1 MDLRFIQSNLN
12 HCASAQDLL
21 IQSLTQWIVNIG
33 IVSEPYMVPDKN
45 NWVGDRDGLVA
56 VFINDVNLLSVA
68 STMQGRGC
76 VALKI
81 GRIAVIGVYFSP
93 NKTLA
98 EFETFLSELGCL
110 VSWCRPL
117 DLIVAGDFN
126 AKSTVW
132 GSPVSDERGDAL
144 LDWLATQNLVSLN
157 RGNVQTCVR
166 MNGGS
171 IVDVTFSSPALA
183 SRVYGWRVL
192 SEVETLS
199 DHKYIRFDILDST
212 VSLPGPALSEIG
224 PRWSRKNLDKDAL
237 TEVSLVE
244 AWNPKPSNFTID
256 SEVEWFRDSLT
267 RISNVAMPRIG
278 PISPKQSVYWWSSE
292 LARLRGECVKAR
304 RRYTRFRRRHLSYRD
319 PDEEASLYTSY
330 QEAKR
335 ALRLEIAEAKDRAW
349 KELLNSLDRDPWG
362 RPYNIVMSKLRP
374 WRPPLTSTMEPTFLR
389 MVVTSLFP
397 CDSTP
402 FINVDFDHSE
412 DIPEVSEGELG
423 AGVFKIQNKK
433 TAPGP
438 DGLHGTV
445 WAQSLKN
452 GLFNRFRDLLSDLL
466 RKDIF
471 PNSWKVGQL
480 LLLRK
485 FGKPVD
491 SPSAYRPIVLLPE
504 VGKLFERI
512 IVSRLEKHLQIIG
525 PNLFDT
531 QFGFRRGRSTI
542 DALAKL
548 RDLCEETVSGGGV
561 VLAVSLDIANAF
573 NTIPWRAIMDGL
585 LYHGVPVYL
594 RHVVGT
600 YLSDRSIIY
609 PSREGWRSYQVRCG
623 VPQGSV
629 LGPLLWNIGF
639 DAVLRGRLM
648 SGVGLICYADDT
660 LVTAKGCNYQEA
672 SLLVTAGV
680 EEVVTRIRQ
689 LGLRVALQKSD
700 VICFARRSPPR
711 GAEII
716 VDGVHMALKSTLK
729 YLGLAGA
736 YRTVSCD
743 AACVIAATPPWHLEA
758 LALGKIFWRR
768 AEARS
773 GGFDPPLEVVK
784 VWKEEYR
791 RLILLEWRDEL
802 SECRF
807 GLQTVDLI
815 RPFLKHW
822 VDRRWGSLSYRLVQ
836 VLSGHGCFGSYLH
849 RIVGREATPAC
860 HHCDCREDTVRH
872 TVEECPAWDG
882 FRSVLADS
890 IVGNLS
896 LPLIIQRMVEA
907 DNDGPWNAFKAFC
920 EAVMTEK
927 ENAERQRENNSDAPP
942 VRKRRPGQRRRAF
955 ARLP

>member
-1 MDLRFIQSNLN
+1 
-12 HCASAQDLL
+12 
-21 IQSLTQWIVNIG
+21 
-33 IVSEPYMVPDKN
+33 
-45 NWVGDRDGLVA
+45 
-56 VFINDVNLLSVA
+56 
-68 STMQGRGC
+68 MQGRGC

-132 GSPVSDERGDAL
+132 GSAVSDERGDAL

-212 VSLPGPALSEIG
+212 VSLPGPAPSEIG

-267 RISNVAMPRIG
+267 RISNGAMPRIG

-319 PDEEASLYTSY
+319 PDEEASLYNSY

-374 WRPPLTSTMEPTFLR
+374 WRPPLTSTMEPTFLG

-412 DIPEVSEGELG
+412 DIPEVSE
-423 AGVFKIQNKK
+423 
-433 TAPGP
+433 

-466 RKDIF
+466 RKGIF
-471 PNSWKVGQL
+471 PNSWKVRQL

-525 PNLFDT
+525 PNLSDT
-531 QFGFRRGRSTI
+531 QFGFRCGRSTI

-609 PSREGWRSYQVRCG
+609 PSREGWRSYQVQCG

-648 SGVGLICYADDT
+648 PGVGLICYADDT

-729 YLGLAGA
+729 YLGLVIDARWTFKAHFAALEPKLDSTAMALGRIMPNIGGPGGGCRLLYAGVVRAKALYGCLIWADKLSFYNKALLRRSQRKVAIRIARA

-758 LALGKIFWRR
+758 LALGKFFWRR

-836 VLSGHGCFGSYLH
+836 VLSGHGCFGSYLY